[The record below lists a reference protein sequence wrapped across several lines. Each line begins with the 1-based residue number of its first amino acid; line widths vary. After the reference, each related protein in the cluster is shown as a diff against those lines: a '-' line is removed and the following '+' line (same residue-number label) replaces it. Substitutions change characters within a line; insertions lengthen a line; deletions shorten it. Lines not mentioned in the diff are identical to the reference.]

1 MSDDSTAYSRHL
13 MAEFKGMLS
22 SRDLNARAADAKAG
36 LPDGT
41 IGHWLR
47 GSRTPDLGRLV
58 DVCIALGIDPR
69 VVLDRALERS
79 GYALAANDPRA
90 DEAGADG
97 GDAAT
102 EEHGEP

>member
-1 MSDDSTAYSRHL
+1 MNDNSGTYSRYL
-13 MAEFKGMLS
+13 MAELKGMLS
-22 SRDLNARAADAKAG
+22 SRDLNARSADVKAG

-79 GYALAANDPRA
+79 GYALAASDPR
-90 DEAGADG
+90 DNETSGDG
-97 GDAAT
+97 SDLGT
-102 EEHGEP
+102 EETDSP